1 MALRASIAGPR
12 PYGVVRGATLSA
24 QELQAAAMPAPA
36 QGTKAHDALAAN
48 AAKPVSRADKLF
60 KRSKRKAPTKAASIT
75 LSAAAAEGGA
85 ALVVPG
91 KLITAEND
99 MYVMSIGM
107 MLGLRVSLMHNAAHK
122 VGAGDRSMSA
132 AELHGCDKYVFPPE
146 GMDKAGFPQTPRHH
160 LSHTFKFKDYCPK
173 VLHHVR
179 LLSGIDTQSYMDRS
193 EESGRRQ
200 SCRAPSLSLGLS
212 F

>member
-1 MALRASIAGPR
+1 MALRASFAGPR
-12 PYGVVRGATLSA
+12 PHGVVRGVTLSA

-60 KRSKRKAPTKAASIT
+60 KRSKRKAPTKAASAS
-75 LSAAAAEGGA
+75 SAAAAEDGE

-107 MLGLRVSLMHNAAHK
+107 MLGLRVSLMYNAAHK
-122 VGAGDRSMSA
+122 VGAGDDPMSA
-132 AELHGCDKYVFPPE
+132 ADVHGCDKYVFPPE
-146 GMDKAGFPQTPRHH
+146 GTEKAGFPQTPRHH

-193 EESGRRQ
+193 AGSK
-200 SCRAPSLSLGLS
+200 
-212 F
+212 